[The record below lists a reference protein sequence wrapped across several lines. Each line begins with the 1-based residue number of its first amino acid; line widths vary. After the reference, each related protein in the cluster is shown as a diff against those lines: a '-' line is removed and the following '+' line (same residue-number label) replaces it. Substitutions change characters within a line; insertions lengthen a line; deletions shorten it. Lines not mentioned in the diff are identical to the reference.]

1 MPRSGGEGGLGQFVD
16 LRVGL
21 AKKKGGGDTP
31 IHVMG
36 KVRMGDFK
44 KWGGVLVMR
53 GNDFEMGG

>member
-1 MPRSGGEGGLGQFVD
+1 MPRSGEEGGLGQFVD

-44 KWGGVLVMR
+44 KWGGLSNE
-53 GNDFEMGG
+53 GE

>member
-36 KVRMGDFK
+36 KVWMGDFK
-44 KWGGVLVMR
+44 KWGGS
-53 GNDFEMGG
+53 